1 MACGSGS
8 GTPPMH
14 LQLNAITRYFFLAK
28 SLHAIELD
36 LVEFNEQMQGN
47 IKFLSFFGPNI
58 KFLSQKQKEASS
70 TQEERKKDPSAIFS
84 HIKYVS
90 LSSALSLLPTIKPS
104 RSLCSQKEK
113 IEDYSHTPNSTI
125 PSTVSQVPSILCSSR
140 FKRNFFAR
148 DPEEEDKKYSS
159 VLKRINLFASSLA
172 EIREPEEEDKKY

>member
-90 LSSALSLLPTIKPS
+90 LSQSSALSLLPTIKPS

-113 IEDYSHTPNSTI
+113 TETPREKVEDYSHTRTQQFRALFLKFRRYSALLASKETFLQGTQKRKTRNI
-125 PSTVSQVPSILCSSR
+125 QV
-140 FKRNFFAR
+140 F
-148 DPEEEDKKYSS
+148 
-159 VLKRINLFASSLA
+159 
-172 EIREPEEEDKKY
+172 